1 MTKTEFMSQL
11 GPGQPEF
18 MKAVET
24 VVDGVWD
31 FYQENPRFV
40 KANILNRLLEPEAVH
55 QFKVTWVN
63 DRNEVEVNRG
73 FRVQFNS
80 ALGPFRGGLRF
91 HPSVN
96 LGILKNLALD
106 QTIKN
111 SLSSLP
117 MGGARG
123 GADFSPRG
131 RSEAEIMRFCQAF
144 MTELIKVIGPDVDIP
159 SGDVGVG
166 SREIG
171 YLFGQYRKLT
181 GQFNAAIT
189 GKSLDWG
196 GTLLRPEAI
205 GFGVAYFANEML
217 KTRGESLKDKT
228 VAISG
233 FGNVAWG
240 AIKKLN
246 QLGAVVI
253 TLSGPDG
260 FIIDADG
267 IAGEK
272 LDYLLEL
279 RASGNERISDYARK
293 YPSAKFFLDKKPWG
307 VRCDLAIPCATQ
319 HEIGIKE
326 AQELKANGC
335 GYVIEGG
342 HAPCTAEALAFFLEQ
357 GVLVG
362 PGKAANLGSIVVG
375 GLELTQNSQ
384 RLRWTYEEVDR
395 KLMEIVGDIHHMCLE
410 YAKNSEGLIDYSLG
424 ANIAAFNRIA
434 NAMIDQGLG

>member
-111 SLSSLP
+111 SLSTLP

-181 GQFNAAIT
+181 GRFNAAVT

-217 KTRGESLKDKT
+217 KTRGENLKDKT

-335 GYVIEGG
+335 GYVIEGACPV
-342 HAPCTAEALAFFLEQ
+342 HC
-357 GVLVG
+357 
-362 PGKAANLGSIVVG
+362 
-375 GLELTQNSQ
+375 
-384 RLRWTYEEVDR
+384 
-395 KLMEIVGDIHHMCLE
+395 
-410 YAKNSEGLIDYSLG
+410 
-424 ANIAAFNRIA
+424 
-434 NAMIDQGLG
+434 